1 MFLLCVREELW
12 LRVACRASGIPRE
25 LLLKTRE
32 IFRGLPT
39 VDGDESGLIFDVIR
53 AQQLRAQQLSADVSI
68 ALSEE
73 HCPGAGA
80 LACGDEAGE
89 LFWLDDEFP
98 EDDVHFHFPA

>member
-1 MFLLCVREELW
+1 
-12 LRVACRASGIPRE
+12 LRVELLVFRAE

-32 IFRGLPT
+32 IFRGLLT
-39 VDGDESGLIFDVIR
+39 VDGDESGLIVGVIR
-53 AQQLRAQQLSADVSI
+53 AQQLSAGVSI